1 MQGIYGWS
9 KRAKQAAARR
19 AAGLP
24 RRARRELAV
33 LIGLALAILLS
44 NFAGFASACADVR
57 ADTLR
62 LHILANS
69 DSDADQTLKL
79 AVRDA
84 ILAQAGALFGGGATK
99 AQALDAAEKSLPALR
114 QIALET
120 LRAHGCADDVTV
132 RLENLYFDTREYDGF
147 TLPAGRYDAVRVEIG
162 AHAGKNWFC
171 VLFPPLCVPAASG
184 QDADGPDAGG
194 PDASAPSYTDA
205 ERDVLHSPY
214 RIRFAAVE
222 LLEEWKE
229 SLAGQEPDPPASTPA
244 STPDPSPADAA
255 KAPVKKEP

>member
-1 MQGIYGWS
+1 M
-9 KRAKQAAARR
+9 RAKDGQSGRIQGDAARR
-19 AAGLP
+19 AAGFP

-33 LIGLALAILLS
+33 LAGLALAVLLS
-44 NFAGFASACADVR
+44 NFAGFAAACAEVR

-69 DSDADQTLKL
+69 DSESDQALKL

-84 ILAQAGALFGGGATK
+84 ILAQAGGLFDGGSTK
-99 AQALDAAEKSLPALR
+99 SEAMDAARESLPALR
-114 QIALET
+114 RIAQEA
-120 LRAHGCADDVTV
+120 LRANGCTDGVTV

-162 AHAGKNWFC
+162 AHEGRNWFC
-171 VLFPPLCVPAASG
+171 VLFPPLCLPAASG
-184 QDADGPDAGG
+184 GE
-194 PDASAPSYTDA
+194 APGYSQTEQA
-205 ERDVLHSPY
+205 AVHSPY

-229 SLAGQEPDPPASTPA
+229 ALRQSEE
-244 STPDPSPADAA
+244 
-255 KAPVKKEP
+255 KAQKTG